1 MEENDYMLG
10 FTLGSNFNSYQK
22 LCAYAQAMQNG
33 HYLPISDDDID
44 RGVEYEKAR
53 QKLMKKLFKQI
64 VPQLDMTGVDEA
76 IDAYCDTWKARFKQF
91 KANNQQK

>member
-1 MEENDYMLG
+1 
-10 FTLGSNFNSYQK
+10 
-22 LCAYAQAMQNG
+22 
-33 HYLPISDDDID
+33 LPISDDDID

-76 IDAYCDTWKARFKQF
+76 IDAYCDTWKTRFKQF
-91 KANNQQK
+91 KANNQQ